1 MLWPWILGRKTIV
14 PFIKKMQLKK
24 GLQMHFWLFPLNY
37 ALYYE
42 DNNGQIQFAH
52 NYCSYAILN

>member
-1 MLWPWILGRKTIV
+1 
-14 PFIKKMQLKK
+14 
-24 GLQMHFWLFPLNY
+24 MHFWFFPLNY